1 MKKSLI
7 FIIFFSLF
15 ITFLNSK
22 ENIPDKNFRGCIGKV
37 TDNFIHNS
45 NEILIDSIEV
55 DTKDYRKWTINGVKI
70 LTSRYRYVDERFKRR
85 FDATVLVNYK
95 DGTRCM
101 FDARIRHSGDEKDHI
116 SLLGNSITQSLDIHL
131 QNGNIRGITKFKLLR
146 PKVRGVLEDE
156 IFLTQILRN
165 LDYLAPRTLKI
176 NTRVNN
182 LKTTML
188 FQEKAAKEML
198 EFNNRREGPIFE
210 GDERFFF
217 KRVEKIQDNQLSN
230 WSLGIVELM
239 NQNANHM
246 LAKQVNSEIV
256 SKSQGHKLMSLN
268 STSKINLIYLYFANR
283 FKDSINK
290 FNYMEYDL
298 DNYLL
303 ALFDN
308 KKTLRLDEYNLL
320 IEAVN
325 GHHGLAVNNR
335 KFFWNSIEN
344 YFEPINYDSN
354 ANISLD
360 IPPGQVRLPISNQ
373 FFYSFS
379 SLKDKLINL
388 DVKALEKRFMLSG
401 LKINENEIKY
411 KIQKI
416 IKNINQL
423 EKNYNNLDKKLIE
436 HNKFKTI
443 EKISNNFYENIKKSN
458 IDIALIKYDPNQKE
472 FNKCKNYLENCEFL
486 DISNET
492 LSRLLEGDLS
502 EGTKS
507 YQYLGDNLNFKKFSN
522 NNFKNSLVYEGT
534 KILFDDGIEIEINDL
549 RNEIKIIQ
557 KISQSKILFLDGK
570 LSNKNIVYSG
580 ATNFLKN
587 YSSTDI
593 NGLTGC
599 LTFSNLDLVN
609 VNIEANGSSCEDT
622 INLINVSG
630 NLNNIS
636 IQNSYSDALDVD
648 FSNIKVNNINVLNAG
663 NDCVDFSYG
672 SYYLGNLKMQQCGDK
687 SLSVGENSFVQ
698 LDNITASDTKIGI
711 ASKDSSLTLLNE
723 ASFKNLETC
732 LTAYNKKQEFDGSII
747 KVNKFICNN
756 YEKKVS
762 SDKRSLIFENNITL
776 KN

>member
-7 FIIFFSLF
+7 LTIFFSLF
-15 ITFLNSK
+15 FNFINAK
-22 ENIPDKNFRGCIGKV
+22 EDILDKKFRGCIGKV
-37 TDNFIHNS
+37 SDNFIYNS
-45 NEILIDSIEV
+45 KEILIDSIEV
-55 DTKDYRKWTINGVKI
+55 DTKDYRKWTVNGVKI
-70 LTSRYRYVDERFKRR
+70 LTSRYRFVEERFKRR
-85 FDATVLVNYK
+85 FSAKVLVNYK
-95 DGTRCM
+95 DGTKCI

-165 LDYLAPRTLKI
+165 LNYLAPRTLKI
-176 NTRVNN
+176 DARVNN
-182 LKTTML
+182 LTTTML

-217 KRVEKIQDNQLSN
+217 KRVEKIKDNQLSN
-230 WSLGIVELM
+230 WSLGIVDLM

-283 FKDSINK
+283 FRDSINK

-298 DNYLL
+298 DNNLL
-303 ALFDN
+303 ALFDSQ
-308 KKTLRLDEYNLL
+308 KTLRLDEYNLL

-325 GHHGLAVNNR
+325 GDHGLAVNNR

-360 IPPGQVRLPISNQ
+360 IPPGRVRLPISNQ
-373 FFYSFS
+373 FLYSFP
-379 SLKDKLINL
+379 SLKNKLKNL
-388 DVKALEKRFMLSG
+388 DEKSLKNKLVLSG
-401 LKINENEIKY
+401 LQINKNDIRN

-423 EKNYNNLDKKLIE
+423 EKNYSSLDKKIIE

-443 EKISNNFYENIKKSN
+443 EKIPNNFYENIKKSN
-458 IDIALIKYDPNQKE
+458 IDIALIKYNPDQKE

-486 DISNET
+486 NISNET
-492 LSRLLEGDLS
+492 LSLLLEGDLS
-502 EGTKS
+502 EGNKS
-507 YQYLGDNLNFKKFSN
+507 FQFLGDNLNFNKFSN
-522 NNFKNSLVYEGT
+522 NNFENSIFYEGT
-534 KILFDDGIEIEINDL
+534 KILFDEGV
-549 RNEIKIIQ
+549 EIKIDELNNNIEIKQ
-557 KISQSKILFLDGK
+557 KIPQSKILFLNGK
-570 LSNKNIVYSG
+570 LSNKNIIYFG
-580 ATNFLKN
+580 ATNVSKN

-599 LTFSNLDLVN
+599 LTFSNLILDK

-630 NLNNIS
+630 NLNNIN

-648 FSNIKVNNINVLNAG
+648 FSKIKINNINVLNAG

-672 SYYLGNLKMQQCGDK
+672 SYYLTSLKMQNCGDK
-687 SLSVGENSFVQ
+687 SLSIGENSFVQ
-698 LDNITASDTKIGI
+698 LDYITASKSITGI
-711 ASKDSSLTLLNE
+711 ASKDSSLTLLKE
-723 ASFKNLETC
+723 ASFQNLETC
-732 LTAYNKKQEFDGSII
+732 LSAYNKKQEFDGSII
-747 KVNKFICNN
+747 KVNKLICNN
-756 YEKKVS
+756 FKNKIS
-762 SDKRSLIFENNITL
+762 SDKRSLIFENNIIQ